1 MAGRTIA
8 VNGEQWEVSSTGRIT
23 QYGKDEFG
31 LRFTRRLPEPVV
43 DRVVRYSPRLSKN
56 RESALAQ
63 LSDGDLKAKC
73 TTPAGTQITTWK
85 WLRAMVEHEAHHR
98 GQIYLMLGILG
109 VDTPPLYGLT
119 EEEVRAKTVV
129 PHL

>member
-1 MAGRTIA
+1 MAGRTIE

-31 LRFTRRLPEPVV
+31 LRFTRRVPGPVV

-63 LSDGDLKAKC
+63 LSDADLAGLLKVSQPSW
-73 TTPAGTQITTWK
+73 TTPDLGY
-85 WLRAMVEHEAHHR
+85 LR
-98 GQIYLMLGILG
+98 
-109 VDTPPLYGLT
+109 
-119 EEEVRAKTVV
+119 
-129 PHL
+129 

>member
-1 MAGRTIA
+1 MAGRTIE

-31 LRFTRRLPEPVV
+31 LRFTRRVPGPVV

-63 LSDGDLKAKC
+63 LSDADLAGLLKVSQPAW
-73 TTPAGTQITTWK
+73 TTPDLGY
-85 WLRAMVEHEAHHR
+85 LR
-98 GQIYLMLGILG
+98 
-109 VDTPPLYGLT
+109 
-119 EEEVRAKTVV
+119 
-129 PHL
+129 

>member
-1 MAGRTIA
+1 MAGRTIE

-31 LRFTRRLPEPVV
+31 LRFTRRVPGPAV

-63 LSDGDLKAKC
+63 LSDADLAGLLKVSQPAW
-73 TTPAGTQITTWK
+73 TTPDLGY
-85 WLRAMVEHEAHHR
+85 LR
-98 GQIYLMLGILG
+98 
-109 VDTPPLYGLT
+109 
-119 EEEVRAKTVV
+119 
-129 PHL
+129 